1 MDSSKRGNWS
11 SSIGFILAAAGS
23 AIGLGNLW
31 KFPYQAGKNGGGAFV
46 LVYLLLVLI
55 LGFTLI
61 LGEMIVG
68 RKGKSDAFGSYNKIK
83 KGWGIVGG
91 IGILTCYIIL
101 SYYSV
106 IGGWVLKYILDF
118 VTGGISGDPG
128 AHFGGF
134 ISNSFSPLIY
144 LSLFLGATAFIVL
157 KGVAGGIEKASKIMM
172 PTLFAFLIIIVIRSV
187 TLEGASAGIEFFLK
201 PDFSVITGAVILSAL
216 GQVFFSLSIGM
227 AVMITYGSYLPEDTN
242 MLKSALIIPALDTL
256 VALLA
261 GLAVLPAVFAFGL
274 EPSAGPGL
282 MFITLPK
289 VFEQLPFGNFFGI
302 IFFVLVLF
310 AALTSSISLL
320 EVPVAFLVDQL
331 GWNRKKAIGTLLI
344 GLFILAVPASLSM
357 GIMEN
362 VNIFFGMNFFDFLC
376 YLTDNLFLPIG
387 GLLLCI
393 FIGFVWDKKD
403 VENEITNNGTISFSL
418 IKLWF
423 FLIRFIAPTVIFVI
437 LLQAVGIIKL

>member
-227 AVMITYGSYLPEDTN
+227 AVMITYGSYLPKDTN

-331 GWNRKKAIGTLLI
+331 GWNRKKAIGILLI

-393 FIGFVWDKKD
+393 FIGFIWDKKD

-423 FLIRFIAPTVIFVI
+423 FLIRFIAPIVIFVI
-437 LLQAVGIIKL
+437 LLQAVGILKL

>member
-227 AVMITYGSYLPEDTN
+227 AVMITYGSYLPKDTN

-331 GWNRKKAIGTLLI
+331 GWNRKKAIGILLI

-393 FIGFVWDKKD
+393 FIGF
-403 VENEITNNGTISFSL
+403 
-418 IKLWF
+418 
-423 FLIRFIAPTVIFVI
+423 
-437 LLQAVGIIKL
+437 

>member
-1 MDSSKRGNWS
+1 
-11 SSIGFILAAAGS
+11 
-23 AIGLGNLW
+23 
-31 KFPYQAGKNGGGAFV
+31 
-46 LVYLLLVLI
+46 
-55 LGFTLI
+55 
-61 LGEMIVG
+61 
-68 RKGKSDAFGSYNKIK
+68 
-83 KGWGIVGG
+83 
-91 IGILTCYIIL
+91 
-101 SYYSV
+101 
-106 IGGWVLKYILDF
+106 
-118 VTGGISGDPG
+118 
-128 AHFGGF
+128 
-134 ISNSFSPLIY
+134 
-144 LSLFLGATAFIVL
+144 
-157 KGVAGGIEKASKIMM
+157 EKASKIMM